1 MSTAQE
7 DEKLKFEI
15 ALTLIP
21 GVGSVIAKNLV
32 SYCGSPEAVFKS
44 KESLLLK
51 IPEVGKVVASQIINH
66 SVFESAEKEV
76 SAVRKKKIETV
87 FYTEKNYPAR
97 LKNCIDA
104 PVMLFYKG
112 DIDFNPKKTIAIVG
126 TRNATDYGKNFCETF
141 ISDLQKHN
149 VQIVSGL
156 AYGIDICAHKAAL
169 KNNLST
175 VAVLAHG
182 LDRIYPSVHKST
194 TEKMLDNGGIV
205 SEFITGTNPDR
216 ENFPKR
222 NRIVAG
228 MCDAVIVVE
237 ASLKGGALITA
248 DIASS
253 YNRDVFALPGRI
265 QDEYSQGCNSYI
277 KINKAAMIES
287 ATDLEY
293 QLGWD
298 LLEKST
304 NKKITQR
311 ELLIDLNDE
320 EKILL
325 DYLTSNGKQHIDTIG
340 IYCNVPVSKIPSAL
354 LSLEFKGAV
363 RSLPGKMYE
372 PA

>member
-298 LLEKST
+298 LLEK
-304 NKKITQR
+304 
-311 ELLIDLNDE
+311 LLKEN
-320 EKILL
+320 
-325 DYLTSNGKQHIDTIG
+325 
-340 IYCNVPVSKIPSAL
+340 C
-354 LSLEFKGAV
+354 
-363 RSLPGKMYE
+363 
-372 PA
+372 